1 MDFTKLIIALALIL
15 AHVIQI
21 LIPFIPGHFVP
32 LTAGY
37 YFGLWGL
44 LVDWTGMM
52 VGSLTAFYLA
62 RRYGEPLVLRFV
74 DRDKYGRMVSF
85 MKKKGTVGLA
95 FLFIVPGMPKD
106 ALCFVAGISGIRFI
120 DFLMMV
126 IFIRFPADAILV
138 LLGAGIGRMD
148 WKISVLAGIL
158 GFLLYGLY
166 FILSRIWM
174 KKSGM

>member
-1 MDFTKLIIALALIL
+1 MDFYKLIIALALIL

-52 VGSLTAFYLA
+52 IGSLTAFHLA

-74 DRDKYGRMVSF
+74 ERDKYERIVSF
-85 MKKKGTVGLA
+85 MKRKGAVGLGI
-95 FLFIVPGMPKD
+95 LFIIPGMPKD

-126 IFIRFPADAILV
+126 IFIRFPSDAILV
-138 LLGAGIGRMD
+138 LLGAGIGKMD
-148 WKISVLAGIL
+148 ARLSIMAGIF